1 MWKNCD
7 SSSPKDISKHYWW
20 ECKSFLEVDVATP
33 LKCKINVKYNHL
45 AQPTTENLSN
55 NNTKKKKKTHK
66 KDAVYI
72 LAISIEILFLPK
84 AFFSQ
89 KVLGKVLEPHLV

>member
-55 NNTKKKKKTHK
+55 NNTKKKKNT
-66 KDAVYI
+66 
-72 LAISIEILFLPK
+72 
-84 AFFSQ
+84 
-89 KVLGKVLEPHLV
+89 